1 MSNNTEGQA
10 KPKFAFA
17 EGEVLLIDKPLTWTS
32 FDVVGKLRNSIKPL
46 KVKVGH
52 AGTLDPLA
60 TGLLIVCTGKMTK
73 QIDGFQAEDKEYTG
87 TITLGATTPS
97 YDLETEIDQTF
108 DISNIQDED
117 ILNAAAGFVGV
128 QDQYPPA
135 HSAIKI
141 GGERVYE
148 KARRGEEVELKAR
161 RVEIMEFEV
170 VKIEMPV
177 VHFRIKCSKGTYI
190 RSLCNDIGERLGLP
204 AHMGFLLRSASG
216 CMKVEDALLFREIEE
231 KIKTLET
238 NIDLVAEN
246 CYIKANI
253 TSENEALNNRLEK
266 LNQPLKS
273 KIIYDFGEQIVILD
287 PNTYYEWL
295 HETEDG
301 FIIEENFVTEYVDE
315 LAKNTNTAY
324 TTRDFNT
331 SNSRIVSVQ
340 GPFGY
345 QIDKAAEVKQIIS
358 DIESGIETEREPI
371 YTLKGSVRGEN
382 DYGNTY
388 VEIDLTNQKVYLY
401 NQTLLVSLL

>member
-1 MSNNTEGQA
+1 MSSNIEGQA

-87 TITLGATTPS
+87 TITLGATTAS

-108 DISNIQDED
+108 DISNISEED
-117 ILNAAAGFVGV
+117 ILRVAAGFVGV

-161 RVEIMEFEV
+161 KVEIMEFEV
-170 VKIEMPV
+170 LKIELPI

-190 RSLCNDIGERLGLP
+190 RSI
-204 AHMGFLLRSASG
+204 AHDFGR
-216 CMKVEDALLFREIEE
+216 
-231 KIKTLET
+231 
-238 NIDLVAEN
+238 
-246 CYIKANI
+246 
-253 TSENEALNNRLEK
+253 ALNNGGHLSSLRRTKSGDFNVKDAWDLTELISQVK
-266 LNQPLKS
+266 ELKS
-273 KIIYDFGEQIVILD
+273 QSI
-287 PNTYYEWL
+287 
-295 HETEDG
+295 
-301 FIIEENFVTEYVDE
+301 
-315 LAKNTNTAY
+315 
-324 TTRDFNT
+324 
-331 SNSRIVSVQ
+331 
-340 GPFGY
+340 
-345 QIDKAAEVKQIIS
+345 
-358 DIESGIETEREPI
+358 
-371 YTLKGSVRGEN
+371 
-382 DYGNTY
+382 
-388 VEIDLTNQKVYLY
+388 
-401 NQTLLVSLL
+401 